1 MELRCRVGCQTETN
15 LFKFKPL
22 RFDFHTVMKWAETS
36 SYLWV
41 QTAALSMFDVQ
52 PVSWRIQSKR
62 VSLNA
67 SNYVKHKHRHCHKYS
82 GAVKTALTSDNLQP
96 IWTYTRIKCRSV
108 TLGHLQ
114 AHSKEPPF
122 CVGVAYWSHYKHS
135 HTAVSA
141 KAHVDFTVVDTASIP
156 DAWFLKSLIGWIM
169 QPHEGEGAE
178 GVVFSL
184 PKQLNFA
191 QHDALQR
198 RASKSLQF
206 PPKHRD
212 RPCTP
217 RFACSGHVLRMYI
230 HTHLF
235 MHAGFG
241 GASRGFSVFLE
252 TLYK

>member
-1 MELRCRVGCQTETN
+1 
-15 LFKFKPL
+15 
-22 RFDFHTVMKWAETS
+22 MKWAETS

-52 PVSWRIQSKR
+52 PVRWWIQSMC

-67 SNYVKHKHRHCHKYS
+67 SNYVKRKHIRCHKYS
-82 GAVKTALTSDNLQP
+82 GAVKTALTSDHLQL
-96 IWTYTRIKCRSV
+96 ICTYICVKRRSV
-108 TLGHLQ
+108 MLGHLQ
-114 AHSKEPPF
+114 AHSKEPPL

-141 KAHVDFTVVDTASIP
+141 TAHVDFTVVDTASIP

-184 PKQLNFA
+184 PKELNLRSTMPFSSE
-191 QHDALQR
+191 
-198 RASKSLQF
+198 RASRYSF
-206 PPKHRD
+206 PPKYRD
-212 RPCTP
+212 RPRTH
-217 RFACSGHVLRMYI
+217 RFTCGRHVLRMYI
-230 HTHLF
+230 HAHLF

-241 GASRGFSVFLE
+241 GVSRGFSVFFRDAL
-252 TLYK
+252 